1 MHIHNK
7 VFNAGQRNIF
17 RFLSYFKWVETRGS
31 FLFFLFVLAIEA
43 FGCLLKRAK
52 EGGYVSSF
60 RVTFIEDYRCGKD
73 NIFPNEGGLHRLEV
87 LRRASQSITCL
98 CL

>member
-1 MHIHNK
+1 MLVNGTSSGFFHISS
-7 VFNAGQRNIF
+7 GLRQGDP
-17 RFLSYFKWVETRGS
+17 LS
-31 FLFFLFVLAIEA
+31 LFLFVLAIEA

-60 RVTFIEDYRCGKD
+60 RVTFIEDHRCGKD